1 MEIVRVDI
9 NVIVELNAGASLS
22 LKDKKN
28 SNSKKVN
35 EGQSGVKDFV
45 YKLFCL
51 LFVLR

>member
-28 SNSKKVN
+28 SNKKVN
-35 EGQSGVKDFV
+35 EGQNGVKDFV
-45 YKLFCL
+45 YRLF
-51 LFVLR
+51 